1 MLHPEVQGRNRAVR
15 WAATS
20 SIALAAVLIL
30 IPWQI
35 CDCAG
40 DGPHLEL
47 LWAHTECASTQAP
60 DSGDA
65 DSEPDCDTLFTFDAC
80 VAAGAPA
87 LSSPDDARHVDLALL
102 TSCFARPSRTLDGP
116 RTTTEPPDLGG
127 LAPHA
132 ALVTRLLI

>member
-1 MLHPEVQGRNRAVR
+1 MR

-40 DGPHLEL
+40 EGPHLEL
-47 LWAHTECASTQAP
+47 LWAHTQCAPTQAP
-60 DSGDA
+60 NSGDP

-80 VAAGAPA
+80 ASAGASA
-87 LSSPDDARHVDLALL
+87 LASPDVAHDAGLAFLPNAGAHL
-102 TSCFARPSRTLDGP
+102 SRAIDASRT
-116 RTTTEPPDLGG
+116 TAEPPDPGG
-127 LAPHA
+127 PAPDVG
-132 ALVTRLLI
+132 LVTRLLI

>member
-1 MLHPEVQGRNRAVR
+1 MR

-35 CDCAG
+35 CDCAAE
-40 DGPHLEL
+40 GPHLEL
-47 LWAHTECASTQAP
+47 LWAHTECAPTQAP
-60 DSGDA
+60 DSGDP

-80 VAAGAPA
+80 ASAGAPA
-87 LSSPDDARHVDLALL
+87 LVAPDDAHDVDPAFL
-102 TSCFARPSRTLDGP
+102 TNQGVRPARTFEGLPAGTR
-116 RTTTEPPDLGG
+116 PPDSGG
-127 LAPHA
+127 LQPHE